1 MQIIARASAVG
12 LHLRPRQIFQYQ
24 TLAEL
29 AVVADVTPSMEAL
42 QGSVIGPP
50 PAVEKDASDHFPLAG
65 LSQEQLAQAFGEV
78 TFTGEDV

>member
-1 MQIIARASAVG
+1 MQIIAKASAVG

-29 AVVADVTPSMEAL
+29 AMVADLAPSMEAL
-42 QGSVIGPP
+42 QGSITGPP
-50 PAVEKDASDHFPLAG
+50 PAAERDASGNFPLAG

-78 TFTGEDV
+78 TFAGEDV